1 MGCSRS
7 VDYFPFFSISIPCYS
22 TINRSPLSFFS
33 LSFSMAVRRE
43 EPVARLKKT
52 RLGQL
57 GQSVKKNVLF
67 SRGPFYIWHMPHFL
81 FCIGRKTWR
90 RPCRTSAR
98 RIAARIEVLINFQD
112 QRPVCCYAK
121 IKSATQSR
129 NQLGLSITDLM
140 ARQFDDSAI
149 PAPLL
154 ASQDSGFFRKIEF
167 GLICRMHADRGSLL
181 LWSSFLCLIL
191 LYLHIR
197 VYV

>member
-1 MGCSRS
+1 
-7 VDYFPFFSISIPCYS
+7 
-22 TINRSPLSFFS
+22 
-33 LSFSMAVRRE
+33 
-43 EPVARLKKT
+43 
-52 RLGQL
+52 
-57 GQSVKKNVLF
+57 VLF

-90 RPCRTSAR
+90 RPCPTSAR
-98 RIAARIEVLINFQD
+98 RIAARIEVLINFHD

-154 ASQDSGFFRKIEF
+154 ASQDSGSFRKIEF

-197 VYV
+197 VHVQSMTSQLIHVKPFFPLHEPSAHAQLACIRGIYKQG